1 MSEINYQALLLQ
13 ALASKEGGEKVN
25 RTIILTTVISVPA
38 NAPHQDIDDFVE
50 SKFGQD
56 KDMKPDN
63 LCYVDSTE
71 IISHHWEYGSHYMN

>member
-1 MSEINYQALLLQ
+1 MSKINYQALLLQ
-13 ALASKEGGEKVN
+13 ALASKEGEKVN
-25 RTIILTTVISVPA
+25 RTIIVTTVISVPA

-56 KDMKPDN
+56 KDMKPDS
-63 LCYVDSTE
+63 LCYGDATE